1 MVLGN
6 LVDLA
11 RLLLINEE
19 CDDLQIA
26 VDGRELTRNNIRK
39 KKSTDV
45 KSVTNAID
53 EIEVSLIF
61 LVVTVFAGK

>member
-19 CDDLQIA
+19 CGDLQIA
-26 VDGRELTRNNIRK
+26 VDDRELTRNNIRK
-39 KKSTDV
+39 KKS
-45 KSVTNAID
+45 
-53 EIEVSLIF
+53 EVFQAYNRCQICD
-61 LVVTVFAGK
+61 K

>member
-1 MVLGN
+1 MALGN

-19 CDDLQIA
+19 CGDLQIA
-26 VDGRELTRNNIRK
+26 VDDRELTRNNIRK

-53 EIEVSLIF
+53 KIEVSLIF
-61 LVVTVFAGK
+61 LVVTFLVGK

>member
-19 CDDLQIA
+19 CGDLQIA
-26 VDGRELTRNNIRK
+26 VDDRELTRNNIRK
-39 KKSTDV
+39 KKSTDM

-53 EIEVSLIF
+53 KIEVSLIF
-61 LVVTVFAGK
+61 LVGTFLVGK

>member
-19 CDDLQIA
+19 CGDLQIA
-26 VDGRELTRNNIRK
+26 VDDRELTRNNIRK

-53 EIEVSLIF
+53 KIEVSLIF
-61 LVVTVFAGK
+61 LVVTLLVGK